1 MGIGILMEKS
11 EISFIPDTS
20 VIVDGRFTEFLKGKT
35 PATVVL
41 SESVISEIEHQANE
55 GRSVG
60 FAGLEEMKK
69 LRKMCDDGL
78 INLEFHG
85 KRPSEWHIK
94 RAKSGEID
102 DLVRQTAIESGSVLV
117 TGDFI
122 QKSIA
127 EIKGIKAIYLEP
139 IQEFSRRI
147 ETFFSENTMSV
158 HLKEDTKPRFKVGKP
173 GSWEL
178 KYGTSVVSRDEM
190 SIIANDIIER
200 ARNDPKSLIELDT
213 KGATVVQLGNIR
225 IVITRPPVSDGI
237 EVTAIRPIKKLNL
250 SDYKIDERLMKRF
263 RERAEG
269 VLVSGRP
276 GAGKSTFVQALA
288 EFYNSLGKVVKTIE
302 KPRDLQVSPE
312 ITQLT
317 PLDGSIEKTGDI
329 LLLERPD
336 YTVFD
341 EIRVSGDFA
350 IYADLRLAGVGMLGV
365 IHSSRAIDALQR
377 FVGKIELGL
386 IPQIIDTVIF
396 IENGDISEVL
406 DLSYSVKIPSGMSE
420 QDLARPVIEVRDF
433 FTDKLLYEIYSFG
446 EQVVVVPASGGS
458 IKEIKD
464 SASAVDNELGGIP
477 HRVDISQPGRLKIY
491 VPDQYVGEVIGR
503 GGARVRSLERAV
515 GMPIDVE
522 GTRNE
527 AGTPQTVEVTNTKI
541 NLYIGEAMRD
551 REVEILVEDSPL
563 FTARVSKNGAIQVKA
578 NSVHGRALRKAI
590 TQGQKITFNVI

>member
-1 MGIGILMEKS
+1 MEKS
-11 EISFIPDTS
+11 EVSYIPDTS
-20 VIVDGRFTEFLKGKT
+20 VIVDGRFSEFLKGRT
-35 PATVVL
+35 PATVVI

-69 LRKMCDDGL
+69 LRMMCDGGL

-85 KRPSEWHIK
+85 RRPSEWQIK
-94 RAKSGEID
+94 KAKSGEID
-102 DLVRQTAIESGSVLV
+102 DLVRQTAIDTSSVLV
-117 TGDFI
+117 TGDFV

-127 EIKGIKAIYLEP
+127 EIKGIKVIYLEP
-139 IQEFSRRI
+139 IQQFSRKI
-147 ETFFSENTMSV
+147 ETFFAENTMSV
-158 HLKEDTKPRFKVGKP
+158 HLKEGTRPRFKVGRP

-178 KYGTSVVSRDEM
+178 NYGTSVISRDEM
-190 SIIANDIIER
+190 SVIANDIVER
-200 ARNDPKSLIELDT
+200 ARNDPRSQIELDA

-225 IVITRPPVSDGI
+225 IIITRPPVSDGI
-237 EVTAIRPIKKLNL
+237 EVTAIRPIKKLTL
-250 SDYKIDERLMKRF
+250 DDYRIEERLMKRF

-288 EFYNSLGKVVKTIE
+288 EYYNSLGKIVKTIE
-302 KPRDLQVSPE
+302 RPRDLQVSQE

-317 PLDGSIEKTGDI
+317 PLDGSIERTGDI

-341 EIRVSGDFA
+341 EIRVSGDFV
-350 IYADLRLAGVGMLGV
+350 IYSDLRLAGVGMLGV
-365 IHSSRAIDALQR
+365 IHASRAIDALQR

-396 IENGDISEVL
+396 IESGEIKEIL

-420 QDLARPVIEVRDF
+420 EDLARPVIEVKDF
-433 FTDKLLYEIYSFG
+433 LTGNLLYEIYTFG
-446 EQVVVVPASGGS
+446 EQVVIVPASGKRGRD
-458 IKEIKD
+458 IKGTVF
-464 SASAVDNELGGIP
+464 AVDRELGDIP
-477 HRVDISQPGRLKIY
+477 HRVDISQGGHLKIY
-491 VPDQYVGEVIGR
+491 VPDQYVGEVVGKGGGR
-503 GGARVRSLERAV
+503 VKSLERAV
-515 GMPIDVE
+515 GMPIDIE
-522 GTRNE
+522 GTKGE
-527 AGTPQTVEVTNTKI
+527 SGIPQSVEVTNNKI

-551 REVEILVEDSPL
+551 KEVEIVVDDSPL
-563 FTARVSKNGAIQVKA
+563 FTARVSKNGVIQVKA

-590 TQGQKITFNVI
+590 TQGEKITYSLV